1 LSHPPAGGIVV
12 ASGVKLHELASREPD
27 TVGKEGAMKKL
38 LATCG
43 LLSLLLG
50 DTHAQATLISRGTL
64 IYDTVNNI

>member
-1 LSHPPAGGIVV
+1 
-12 ASGVKLHELASREPD
+12 
-27 TVGKEGAMKKL
+27 MKKL

-50 DTHAQATLISRGTL
+50 ETHAQATLIDRGTL